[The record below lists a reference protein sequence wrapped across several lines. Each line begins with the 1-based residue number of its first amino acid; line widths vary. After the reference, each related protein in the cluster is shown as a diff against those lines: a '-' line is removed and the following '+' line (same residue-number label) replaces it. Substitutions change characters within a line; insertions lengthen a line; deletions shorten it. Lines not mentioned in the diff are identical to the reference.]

1 MALQKQPPL
10 ERGAGV
16 LLPVFSLPSPY
27 GIGTIGRE
35 ARSFVDFLVRAG
47 QRYWQVLPLGPTSF
61 GDSPYQS
68 FSTFAGNPYFID
80 LEQLIEEGLLLRE
93 EAEEL
98 PWAGRADRVDYQAL
112 FQHRFQALRKAYNRS
127 HLKNNGEYRRFCR
140 ENKDW
145 LDDYALY
152 MALKERH
159 GFREWLL
166 WEEPLR
172 LRDDAAL
179 KEQREACAGQIGFW
193 KFCQFLFFQQ
203 WRELKRYANQ
213 RGISIIGDIPI
224 YVALDSADVWAH
236 PELFQLNEERRPHAV
251 AGVPPDAFSSTGQ
264 RWGNPLYDWERMETD
279 GFSWWKD
286 RIAAAA
292 SLYDLLRIDHFI
304 GICRY
309 YAIPAKNETAEGG
322 QWIPGPGKKLT
333 DAIRQAAGD
342 CRIIAEDLGVVVPA
356 VRRLLTQAGFP
367 GMKVLSFAFD
377 GDASNEH
384 LPHHYVSNLVVYGGT
399 HDNQTLRGLFSE
411 KSKKELKFARRYL
424 HVKKKNN
431 LPAAVMRAA
440 YESVAAV
447 AVMQMQDLLELG
459 GDARMNLP
467 STIGNNWQWRLIPG
481 QLSHSLAKRMRRQA
495 ETYGRLAPA
504 EGKEPEQP

>member
-27 GIGTIGRE
+27 GIGTMGRE
-35 ARSFVDFLVRAG
+35 ARSFVDFLVQAG

-68 FSTFAGNPYFID
+68 FSTFAGNPYLID
-80 LEQLIEEGLLLRE
+80 LEQLIEEGLLARE
-93 EAEEL
+93 EVEEI
-98 PWAGRADRVDYQAL
+98 PWGGRADRVDYQAL
-112 FQHRFQALRKAYNRS
+112 FQHRFRVLHNAYGRS
-127 HLKNNGEYRRFCR
+127 RHKSSGEYRRFCR
-140 ENKDW
+140 ENKTW

-152 MALKERH
+152 MALKEQH
-159 GFREWLL
+159 DFHEWTL

-172 LRDDAAL
+172 LRDGAAL
-179 KEQREACAGQIGFW
+179 KERREACEEETGFW

-203 WRELKRYANQ
+203 WMELKRYANQ
-213 RGISIIGDIPI
+213 RGIFIIGDIPI

-236 PELFQLNEERRPHAV
+236 PELFQLDGERRPRAV
-251 AGVPPDAFSSTGQ
+251 AGVPPDVFSATGQ
-264 RWGNPLYDWERMETD
+264 RWGNPLYDWERMEND
-279 GFSWWKD
+279 GFSWWKE

-309 YAIPAKNETAEGG
+309 YAIPAENETAEGG
-322 QWIPGPGKKLT
+322 QWLPGPGKKLT

-356 VRRLLTQAGFP
+356 VRRLLAQAGFP

-377 GDASNEH
+377 GDASNDH
-384 LPHHYVSNLVVYGGT
+384 LPHHYVSNLAVYGGT
-399 HDNQTLRGLFSE
+399 HDNQTLCGLFAG
-411 KSKKELKFARRYL
+411 KSKKELAFARRYL
-424 HVKKKNN
+424 HVKKRKK
-431 LPAAVMRAA
+431 LPGAVMRAA
-440 YESVAAV
+440 YGSVAAV
-447 AVMQMQDLLELG
+447 AVMQMQDLLGLDG
-459 GDARMNLP
+459 SARMNLP
-467 STIGNNWQWRLIPG
+467 STIGSNWQWRLLPG
-481 QLSHSLAKRMRRQA
+481 QLSPSLAKRMRRQA
-495 ETYGRLAPA
+495 ETYGRLPPT
-504 EGKEPEQP
+504 EGKEPEQE